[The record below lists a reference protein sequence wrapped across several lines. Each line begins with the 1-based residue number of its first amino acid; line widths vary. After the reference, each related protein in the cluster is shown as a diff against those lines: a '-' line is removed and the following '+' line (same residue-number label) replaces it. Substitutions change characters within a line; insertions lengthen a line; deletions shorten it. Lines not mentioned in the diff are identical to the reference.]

1 MSVNLVCVQAEDF
14 SVGDLYAWL
23 KPSDAQ
29 NGAVVTFTGIVR
41 EHVEA
46 QMERMYLEH
55 YPGMTEKALEA
66 IVTQARARW
75 PLGQVAVIHRVG
87 ELTLND
93 NIVFV
98 GVSSAHRAAA
108 FEAAQFI
115 MDYLKK
121 DAPFWK
127 KEIGAQSEH
136 WVEQKASDLEAA
148 NKWS

>member
-1 MSVNLVCVQAEDF
+1 MSVNLVCVQTEDF

-41 EHVEA
+41 EHVET

-66 IVTQARARW
+66 IVAQARARW

-127 KEIGAQSEH
+127 KEIGAQAEH

-148 NKWS
+148 SKWS